1 MNIVIVLNKPK
12 DYTSQAA
19 VTAVKKSLK
28 CKKAGH
34 AGTLDPMA
42 TGILLVC
49 INEATKI
56 APLLMELEKE
66 YLFKAKFGVSTDTY
80 DAQGNVTKVIEDF
93 ELKKEEIEQI
103 LTKYKGEIMQT
114 PPMYS
119 AVKIE
124 GTPLYSL
131 ARKGIEI
138 ERKPKKVVIHSIKI
152 EDFNPPFV
160 TFRVICSKGTYV
172 RALCNDIGEELGIGA
187 HIVELERTRIG
198 NFKVE
203 QSIDLEKLREIS
215 SSSAFSLQPSA
226 YLQPS
231 AFSLQ
236 PILTIDEALYFIPS
250 VTIGDALVRKFLN
263 GNSVKIPS
271 GIVPAGWVK
280 VKDKTGKILGI
291 GFGNGVIIKPERI
304 IWEEES

>member
-1 MNIVIVLNKPK
+1 MNKVLIFNKPK
-12 DYTSQAA
+12 GFTSQEA
-19 VTAVKKSLK
+19 VTKIKKILK

-34 AGTLDPMA
+34 AGTLDPIA

-66 YLFKAKFGVSTDTY
+66 YLFKAKFGISTDTY
-80 DAQGNVTKVIEDF
+80 DAEGNVTKVVEDF

-119 AVKIE
+119 AVKIK

-131 ARKGIEI
+131 ARKGIEV
-138 ERKPKKVVIHSIKI
+138 ERKPKKVIIHSIKI
-152 EDFNPPFV
+152 EEFNPPFV
-160 TFRVICSKGTYV
+160 SFRVVCSKGTYV
-172 RALCNDIGEELGIGA
+172 RALCNDIGEELGTGA
-187 HIVELERTRIG
+187 HIVELERTRVG
-198 NFKVE
+198 NFKVK
-203 QSIDLEKLREIS
+203 QSIDLDEFRKIT
-215 SSSAFSLQPSA
+215 SSSALSLKPSS
-226 YLQPS
+226 P
-231 AFSLQ
+231 AF
-236 PILTIDEALYFIPS
+236 LTIDEALYFIPS

-304 IWEEES
+304 IWEDSK

>member
-1 MNIVIVLNKPK
+1 MNVVLIFNKPK
-12 DYTSQAA
+12 GFTSQDA
-19 VTAVKKSLK
+19 VTKVKRILK

-34 AGTLDPMA
+34 AGSLDPIA

-66 YLFKAKFGVSTDTY
+66 YLFKAKFGISTDTY
-80 DAQGNVTKVIEDF
+80 DADGNVTKVVENF

-119 AVKIE
+119 AVKID
-124 GTPLYSL
+124 GTPLYRL
-131 ARKGIEI
+131 ARKGIEV
-138 ERKPKKVVIHSIKI
+138 ERKPKKVIIHSIKI
-152 EDFNPPFV
+152 EEFNPPFV
-160 TFRVICSKGTYV
+160 SFRVVCSKGTYV
-172 RALCNDIGEELGIGA
+172 RALCNDIGEALGIGA

-198 NFKVE
+198 NFKIE
-203 QSIDLEKLREIS
+203 ESIDLEELKKIKEKAIS
-215 SSSAFSLQPSA
+215 DAF
-226 YLQPS
+226 
-231 AFSLQ
+231 
-236 PILTIDEALYFIPS
+236 LTIDKALYFIPS
-250 VTIGDALVRKFLN
+250 VIIGDALVRKFLN

-304 IWEEES
+304 IWEEVS

>member
-1 MNIVIVLNKPK
+1 MNVVLIFNKPK
-12 DYTSQAA
+12 GFTSQYA
-19 VTAVKKSLK
+19 VTKVKRILK

-34 AGTLDPMA
+34 AGSLDPIA

-56 APLLMELEKE
+56 TPLLMELEKE
-66 YLFKAKFGVSTDTY
+66 YLFKAKFGISTDTY
-80 DAQGNVTKVIEDF
+80 DADGNVTKVIENF

-119 AVKIE
+119 AVKID
-124 GTPLYSL
+124 GTPLYRL
-131 ARKGIEI
+131 ARKGIEV
-138 ERKPKKVVIHSIKI
+138 ERKPKKVIIHSIKI
-152 EDFNPPFV
+152 EEFKPPFV
-160 TFRVICSKGTYV
+160 SFRVVCSKGTYV

-203 QSIDLEKLREIS
+203 ESIDLEELKKIKEKAIS
-215 SSSAFSLQPSA
+215 DAF
-226 YLQPS
+226 
-231 AFSLQ
+231 
-236 PILTIDEALYFIPS
+236 LTIDKALYFIPS
-250 VTIGDALVRKFLN
+250 VIIGDALVRKFLN

-304 IWEEES
+304 IWEEEL

>member
-1 MNIVIVLNKPK
+1 MNTVIVLNKPK

-19 VTAVKKSLK
+19 VIAVKKSLK

-42 TGILLVC
+42 TGILIVC

-93 ELKKEEIEQI
+93 ALKKEEIEQI

-160 TFRVICSKGTYV
+160 TFRVVCSKGTYV
-172 RALCNDIGEELGIGA
+172 RALCNNIGEELGIGA

-215 SSSAFSLQPSA
+215 SS
-226 YLQPS
+226 S

-304 IWEEES
+304 IWEDAS

>member
-1 MNIVIVLNKPK
+1 MNVVLICNKPK
-12 DYTSQAA
+12 GFTSQDA
-19 VTAVKKSLK
+19 VTKVKRILK

-34 AGTLDPMA
+34 AGSLDPIA

-66 YLFKAKFGVSTDTY
+66 YLFKAKFGISTDTY
-80 DAQGNVTKVIEDF
+80 DADGNVTKVIENF

-103 LTKYKGEIMQT
+103 LTKYKGEIIQT

-119 AVKIE
+119 AVKID
-124 GTPLYSL
+124 GTPLYRL
-131 ARKGIEI
+131 ARKGIEV
-138 ERKPKKVVIHSIKI
+138 ERKPKKVIIHSIKI
-152 EDFNPPFV
+152 EEFNPPFV
-160 TFRVICSKGTYV
+160 SFRVVCSKGTYV

-215 SSSAFSLQPSA
+215 SS
-226 YLQPS
+226 S

-304 IWEEES
+304 IWEEAS

>member
-19 VTAVKKSLK
+19 VIAVKKSLK

-42 TGILLVC
+42 TGILIVC

-66 YLFKAKFGVSTDTY
+66 YLFKAKFGISTDTY
-80 DAQGNVTKVIEDF
+80 DADGNVTKVIENF

-103 LTKYKGEIMQT
+103 LTKYKGEIIQT

-119 AVKIE
+119 AVKID
-124 GTPLYSL
+124 GTPLYRL
-131 ARKGIEI
+131 ARKGIEV
-138 ERKPKKVVIHSIKI
+138 ERKPKKVIIHSIKI
-152 EDFNPPFV
+152 EEFNPPFV
-160 TFRVICSKGTYV
+160 SFRVVCSKGTYV

-215 SSSAFSLQPSA
+215 SS
-226 YLQPS
+226 S

-304 IWEEES
+304 IWEEAS